1 MDKIKNTK
9 EKFYLFKKHFR
20 NELIEDLIKYTNK
33 SLIKLYKKKKEE
45 EKKEETIE
53 KQNDNLFLI
62 SSSINQPKPNFT
74 NLISQNKYSENKKIE
89 NNSLKDINELKN
101 NLIFNNNKV
110 IPIKKN
116 EENSNNKYNYVYENN
131 KNFLITND
139 NSNKKN
145 NNNKVEIKKNNENN
159 NLMPYDSDSS
169 SSIVFEGGIKK
180 NEEKDELEI
189 DDKDSLKDNNS
200 DIIDGNIF
208 DKNYMLDFSSEHSSN
223 SNNNSPINLDKN
235 NETVNSNQHYFDNN
249 LSVNSNQI
257 NKTSLNNG
265 NKEKKYNK
273 NEKKT
278 ISKEEKK
285 MNKKTNINNNQQ
297 KINIIN
303 NNKNN
308 DNNNK
313 RIKTSYSPVS
323 EINIDNENAILNLPI
338 NNNKFQIPLDLEE
351 IDTSSKKEKVKES
364 LNINNN
370 NEEQKGINQNL
381 KKSPIINSK
390 KGFSKKENKNEQIL
404 TNNKKI
410 IIDDEEDINQKKAL
424 KEKKKIEEIKKE
436 KPKLKDNPYVFL
448 NGTQIKLKLED
459 NQFLSLNDNK
469 SQSTENNNNKKE
481 VSLEKNIKPLIKK
494 SDFNKNLNFNE
505 HKLLNVKN
513 KIIDNNN
520 INHKKINNDNK
531 SKFVEKEKEKL
542 NFPKKESSAC
552 LLSQLNSILK
562 EIKENLNKDDEK
574 KRNVNISKVLEG
586 LLKDITDME
595 KLEQI
600 KRRKHVCKQVPKL
613 ISILFKNLEELKKYD
628 FILKNIIS
636 MLECVKVFFHQ
647 MKLNYIK
654 LEGKVPIK
662 FSQLRI
668 VIKYIYSL
676 FKIKS
681 YNTKILKEYIKKEDK
696 RIFEFAKCY
705 KTYQNCT
712 DKLYHFLKKN
722 IEEKHKK
729 KYKSLDLILEMDP
742 CQIYYSICF
751 KQGRK
756 LIDFI
761 FEYFER
767 ERSSIDDKKK

>member
-1 MDKIKNTK
+1 
-9 EKFYLFKKHFR
+9 
-20 NELIEDLIKYTNK
+20 
-33 SLIKLYKKKKEE
+33 
-45 EKKEETIE
+45 
-53 KQNDNLFLI
+53 
-62 SSSINQPKPNFT
+62 
-74 NLISQNKYSENKKIE
+74 
-89 NNSLKDINELKN
+89 
-101 NLIFNNNKV
+101 
-110 IPIKKN
+110 
-116 EENSNNKYNYVYENN
+116 
-131 KNFLITND
+131 
-139 NSNKKN
+139 
-145 NNNKVEIKKNNENN
+145 
-159 NLMPYDSDSS
+159 
-169 SSIVFEGGIKK
+169 
-180 NEEKDELEI
+180 
-189 DDKDSLKDNNS
+189 
-200 DIIDGNIF
+200 
-208 DKNYMLDFSSEHSSN
+208 MLDFSSEHSSN

-235 NETVNSNQHYFDNN
+235 NETVNFNQNYFDNN

-285 MNKKTNINNNQQ
+285 MNKKTNNNNNQQ
-297 KINIIN
+297 KINITN

-370 NEEQKGINQNL
+370 NEEQKGNNQNL

-390 KGFSKKENKNEQIL
+390 KGFSKKENKNEQLL

-505 HKLLNVKN
+505 HKLLNVKHKN
-513 KIIDNNN
+513 IDNNN

-562 EIKENLNKDDEK
+562 EIKENLKKDDEK
-574 KRNVNISKVLEG
+574 KRNVNISKVLED
-586 LLKDITDME
+586 LLKDISDME

-600 KRRKHVCKQVPKL
+600 KRKKQVCKQVPKL

-722 IEEKHKK
+722 IDEKYKK
-729 KYKSLDLILEMDP
+729 KYKNLDLILEMDP
-742 CQIYYSICF
+742 CQIYYTSCF